1 MFDNLENPGML
12 DSMLT
17 DWIIFKF
24 EFKEAIENNLI
35 TEHQVWRR
43 WLV

>member
-1 MFDNLENPGML
+1 MNFDEAML
-12 DSMLT
+12 DYT
-17 DWIIFKF
+17 IFKA
-24 EFKEAIENNLI
+24 KYAEAVDTGLL